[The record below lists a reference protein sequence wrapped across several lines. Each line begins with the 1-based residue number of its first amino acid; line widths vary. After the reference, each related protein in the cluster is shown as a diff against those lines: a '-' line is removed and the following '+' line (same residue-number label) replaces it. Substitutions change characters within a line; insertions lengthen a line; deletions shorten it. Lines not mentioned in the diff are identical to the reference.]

1 MSYQYT
7 KAIIRKPSNSV
18 VYGISSQNKLP
29 NFKKFI
35 DEHNQ
40 YLNVLKKLGL
50 KIFSLDKLEDYP
62 DSIFVE
68 DPAVIYKSTCIILNP
83 QDPRRN
89 GEALL
94 IKNEIKKYFNNIFF
108 IQDGAVEGG
117 DILNIDNHFIIGL
130 SKRTNKLGAE
140 NLSKIL
146 NYLGATVSICN
157 TPNNILHFKSE
168 CSLVDDN
175 TMLVSHKMA
184 KIDYLKK
191 NFHLIEL
198 PSGEEGAAN
207 SLSINNRLL
216 IPDGFKKAEEILS
229 KNFNLI
235 KIKIDEISKLDAGL
249 SCMSLRW

>member
-18 VYGISSQNKLP
+18 VNGISSQNKLP
-29 NFKKFI
+29 KFKKLI

-68 DPAVIYKSTCIILNP
+68 DPAVIYKSSCIILNP

-89 GEALL
+89 GESLI

-108 IQDGAVEGG
+108 IQDGTVEGG

-140 NLSKIL
+140 KLSKIL

-157 TPNNILHFKSE
+157 TPDNILHFKSE

-175 TMLVSHKMA
+175 MMLVSHKMA

-198 PSGEEGAAN
+198 PFGEEGAAN
-207 SLSINNRLL
+207 SLRINNSLL
-216 IPDGFKKAEEILS
+216 IPDGFKKAEQILS